1 MGNSKNSYFRNKIIE
16 LRIYKIIKIA
26 LVSAMFLNYFQGLN
40 YQFLSNILE
49 VNLVLLLRNS
59 NSNLTYFML
68 YKISSPKC
76 HICTIRNDI
85 LYRTGNNFIQV
96 MSEILN
102 AFIHKNDKDYNFILL
117 YIKLFLSFKIDNFKL
132 KLSVPLL
139 NFRIK

>member
-1 MGNSKNSYFRNKIIE
+1 MGNSKNNYFRNKIIE

>member
-1 MGNSKNSYFRNKIIE
+1 MGNSKNNYFRNKIIE

-26 LVSAMFLNYFQGLN
+26 LVSTMFLNYFQGLN

-102 AFIHKNDKDYNFILL
+102 AFIHKNDKDCNSILL
-117 YIKLFLSFKIDNFKL
+117 YINFSSLLRL
-132 KLSVPLL
+132 KGL
-139 NFRIK
+139 N